1 MDYSLRIYFQ
11 INGSVIT
18 ILRQIK
24 NKSRKKVKKQYVR
37 DLVEYLQEAK
47 TISIP
52 DVKPAAVA
60 ERKVHTILF

>member
-1 MDYSLRIYFQ
+1 LVDLFH
-11 INGSVIT
+11 
-18 ILRQIK
+18 
-24 NKSRKKVKKQYVR
+24 KKKGQKAVCQR
-37 DLVEYLQEAK
+37 FGQYLQEAK